1 MARLSVCRE
10 VWNVCGML
18 TVQDRRHMK
27 NHVTE
32 AQNEEQKTRK
42 TIPPRTFD

>member
-1 MARLSVCRE
+1 MVRLSVCRE

-18 TVQDRRHMK
+18 TVQDRRHTK

-32 AQNEEQKTRK
+32 AQNEEQETRK